1 MLFFEKN
8 KKIQF
13 ILHTNYNV
21 LHYTA
26 VYIFKIFCIYCT
38 NYIMLVTFYYTG
50 ETLSNFPFL
59 LIKKKN
65 KNNLTHK
72 FFYIMNQEW
81 NIIKVSFNKHV
92 KNFSFL

>member
-1 MLFFEKN
+1 MLFLEKN

-26 VYIFKIFCIYCT
+26 VYIFKIFSCIYCT

-65 KNNLTHK
+65 KNNLTQIFLYHESRMK
-72 FFYIMNQEW
+72 Y
-81 NIIKVSFNKHV
+81 NKSV
-92 KNFSFL
+92 F